1 MPYFVQRNSKV
12 FFTSLVILL
21 VGTILLSLNVG
32 KFPIS
37 PLQLGQAIRCVFETE
52 CQTPSSVETVLWHI
66 RTPRILVA
74 CLVGAALAAAGATYQ
89 GMFKNP
95 LVSPDILGVSSGAG
109 LGASLA
115 IFYNLPMFYV
125 QLFAFTG
132 GILAVLCV
140 SMVASRSRNQD
151 PILVLVL
158 SGIAIG
164 SLLGAGISLLKI
176 LADPFTQLPSI
187 TFWLL
192 GSFTAVGVKELSQL
206 APILIFG
213 ILPLFLLRWRLNLLA
228 LEEDEA
234 KSLGIPIQRTRYIL
248 IIFTT
253 LCTASA
259 VSITGIIGWVGL
271 LVPHIARLLVGA
283 NFILLLPTSLLLG
296 ANGAGKSTFL
306 KTLLGLQPALNGQIL
321 FQNRP
326 LATYSA
332 AELAREI
339 AYVPQ
344 AHAQLFPFLVQD
356 MVLMGRSAYLKWYQ
370 TPKAEDKDLAL
381 SALEELQITHLAKR
395 YYHELSGGEKQ
406 LVLIAR
412 AIAQQAKLLIM
423 DEPTASLDFG
433 NQIRVLEK
441 IKQLQ
446 HQNIALLITT
456 HNPQQAAYLAENI
469 AMLDQEFGLQQG
481 EKSELMTLENL
492 AKIYRTSVQELQKHL
507 NL

>member
-1 MPYFVQRNSKV
+1 MPYFVQRNPKL

-32 KFPIS
+32 RFPIY
-37 PLQLGQAIRCVFETE
+37 PLQLGQAIRCLFETE
-52 CQTPSSVETVLWHI
+52 CQTPSSVKTVLWHI
-66 RTPRILVA
+66 RTPRIFVA

-115 IFYNLPMFYV
+115 IFYNLPMFY
-125 QLFAFTG
+125 G

-187 TFWLL
+187 TYWLL
-192 GSFTAVGVKELSQL
+192 GSFTAVGVKELTQL
-206 APILIFG
+206 TPILILG

-296 ANGAGKSTFL
+296 ASFL
-306 KTLLGLQPALNGQIL
+306 LL
-321 FQNRP
+321 
-326 LATYSA
+326 TDT
-332 AELAREI
+332 LARTVASIELPI
-339 AYVPQ
+339 GILTSACG
-344 AHAQLFPFLVQD
+344 APFFLY
-356 MVLMGRSAYLKWYQ
+356 LLLRGRK
-370 TPKAEDKDLAL
+370 
-381 SALEELQITHLAKR
+381 
-395 YYHELSGGEKQ
+395 
-406 LVLIAR
+406 
-412 AIAQQAKLLIM
+412 
-423 DEPTASLDFG
+423 
-433 NQIRVLEK
+433 
-441 IKQLQ
+441 
-446 HQNIALLITT
+446 
-456 HNPQQAAYLAENI
+456 
-469 AMLDQEFGLQQG
+469 
-481 EKSELMTLENL
+481 
-492 AKIYRTSVQELQKHL
+492 
-507 NL
+507 

>member
-1 MPYFVQRNSKV
+1 MPYFVQRNPKL

-32 KFPIS
+32 RFPIS

-66 RTPRILVA
+66 RTPRIFVA

-125 QLFAFTG
+125 QLFAFSG

-151 PILVLVL
+151 PIWVLVL

-206 APILIFG
+206 TPILILG

-248 IIFTT
+248 IILPHFAQQVRSP
-253 LCTASA
+253 LR
-259 VSITGIIGWVGL
+259 GL
-271 LVPHIARLLVGA
+271 LAGSVCLCP
-283 NFILLLPTSLLLG
+283 ILHD
-296 ANGAGKSTFL
+296 
-306 KTLLGLQPALNGQIL
+306 
-321 FQNRP
+321 
-326 LATYSA
+326 Y
-332 AELAREI
+332 
-339 AYVPQ
+339 
-344 AHAQLFPFLVQD
+344 
-356 MVLMGRSAYLKWYQ
+356 
-370 TPKAEDKDLAL
+370 
-381 SALEELQITHLAKR
+381 
-395 YYHELSGGEKQ
+395 
-406 LVLIAR
+406 
-412 AIAQQAKLLIM
+412 
-423 DEPTASLDFG
+423 
-433 NQIRVLEK
+433 
-441 IKQLQ
+441 
-446 HQNIALLITT
+446 
-456 HNPQQAAYLAENI
+456 
-469 AMLDQEFGLQQG
+469 
-481 EKSELMTLENL
+481 
-492 AKIYRTSVQELQKHL
+492 
-507 NL
+507 

>member
-1 MPYFVQRNSKV
+1 MPYFVQRNPKV

-74 CLVGAALAAAGATYQ
+74 CLVGAALAVAGATYQ

-151 PILVLVL
+151 
-158 SGIAIG
+158 
-164 SLLGAGISLLKI
+164 
-176 LADPFTQLPSI
+176 
-187 TFWLL
+187 
-192 GSFTAVGVKELSQL
+192 
-206 APILIFG
+206 PILIFG

-296 ANGAGKSTFL
+296 ASFL
-306 KTLLGLQPALNGQIL
+306 LL
-321 FQNRP
+321 
-326 LATYSA
+326 TDT
-332 AELAREI
+332 LARTVASIELPI
-339 AYVPQ
+339 GILTSACG
-344 AHAQLFPFLVQD
+344 APFFLY
-356 MVLMGRSAYLKWYQ
+356 LLLRGRK
-370 TPKAEDKDLAL
+370 
-381 SALEELQITHLAKR
+381 
-395 YYHELSGGEKQ
+395 
-406 LVLIAR
+406 
-412 AIAQQAKLLIM
+412 
-423 DEPTASLDFG
+423 
-433 NQIRVLEK
+433 
-441 IKQLQ
+441 
-446 HQNIALLITT
+446 
-456 HNPQQAAYLAENI
+456 
-469 AMLDQEFGLQQG
+469 
-481 EKSELMTLENL
+481 
-492 AKIYRTSVQELQKHL
+492 
-507 NL
+507 